1 MEVSYVVAIAV
12 LFGWDVAQLNCPI
25 RSCDTGEAV
34 ADVLLGELMICKLT
48 DGTSPVVLYGRPFV
62 YR

>member
-1 MEVSYVVAIAV
+1 MEVSYVVAVAV

-34 ADVLLGELMICKLT
+34 ADVSLGE
-48 DGTSPVVLYGRPFV
+48 VGR
-62 YR
+62 